1 MRIRALPLVLQDL
14 VTEFAWGKS
23 AHETFLL
30 ACIAAE
36 VNHWNIPD
44 VFIRLHY
51 FDWKGMCE
59 RQSPL
64 KVFNACLD
72 PSEWFRD
79 DVCFLL
85 LHMLDFRKKSVKV
98 DGSRRT
104 WMRRLRDDWTNIVAF
119 SDFYLRLVCDESNW
133 KACGYRTLQ
142 HMQYFAEDDKMP
154 IL

>member
-98 DGSRRT
+98 DGSRSEEHT
-104 WMRRLRDDWTNIVAF
+104 SELQSQA
-119 SDFYLRLVCDESNW
+119 YLVCRLLLE
-133 KACGYRTLQ
+133 KKKPHPHPPPPPPT
-142 HMQYFAEDDKMP
+142 P
-154 IL
+154 P